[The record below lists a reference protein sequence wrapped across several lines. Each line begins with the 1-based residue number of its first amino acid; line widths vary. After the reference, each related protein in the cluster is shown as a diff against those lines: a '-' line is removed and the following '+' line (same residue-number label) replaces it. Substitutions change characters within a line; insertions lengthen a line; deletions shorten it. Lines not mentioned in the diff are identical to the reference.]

1 MSKALE
7 TKGPGRVGA
16 FARPGRIGSHRIA
29 RWALVGPCVAVL
41 LGFSLFPLVYSLRL
55 SFLRWDI
62 QVPGQEF
69 VGFGNFIHLFG
80 DPEFLASLEATATIV
95 FGAVALEAVV
105 GLALAL
111 ILSGPL
117 PGRHVLVPL
126 FTLPV
131 TVAPVVVAF
140 TWKLMFDAQFGP
152 VNQFISWFAG
162 RDVTFDW
169 LNHITTSFVA
179 IIVADVWQWTP
190 FMFLVF
196 LAALMAL
203 PTDVF
208 EAAAVDGATPLRQ
221 LVYLTLPL
229 LRPILVITILIRS
242 LDVVKFFDIV
252 YAMTRGG
259 PGTSTVTVSFFIY
272 RTGFQYFRMGYA
284 AAATY
289 ILLVIASVLASAYVS
304 RLAQET
310 T

>member
-1 MSKALE
+1 MSKAA
-7 TKGPGRVGA
+7 KSPGRA
-16 FARPGRIGSHRIA
+16 ASSARPGRVGSHRIA
-29 RWALVGPCVAVL
+29 RWVLVGPCVAVL

-55 SFLRWDI
+55 SLLRWDI

-69 VGFGNFIHLFG
+69 TGLGNYVHLFQ
-80 DPEFLASLEATATIV
+80 DAEFLASLKATAVIV
-95 FGAVALEAVV
+95 IGAVALEAIF
-105 GLALAL
+105 GLVLAL

-117 PGRHVLVPL
+117 PGRRVLVPL

-140 TWKLMFDAQFGP
+140 TWKLMFDAQYGP
-152 VNQFISWFAG
+152 INQFIGWIVR

-169 LNHITTSFVA
+169 LNHINTSFVA
-179 IIVADVWQWTP
+179 IIVADIWQWTP

-196 LAALMAL
+196 LAGVIAL

-208 EAAAVDGATPLRQ
+208 EAAAVDGATPLHQ
-221 LVYLTLPL
+221 LVHLTLPL
-229 LRPILVITILIRS
+229 LRPILIVTILIRS
-242 LDVVKFFDIV
+242 LDAVKFFDIV

-259 PGTSTVTVSFFIY
+259 PGTSTATASFFIY

-289 ILLVIASVLASAYVS
+289 ILLVIASVLASVYLS
-304 RLAQET
+304 RLGQEAA
-310 T
+310 